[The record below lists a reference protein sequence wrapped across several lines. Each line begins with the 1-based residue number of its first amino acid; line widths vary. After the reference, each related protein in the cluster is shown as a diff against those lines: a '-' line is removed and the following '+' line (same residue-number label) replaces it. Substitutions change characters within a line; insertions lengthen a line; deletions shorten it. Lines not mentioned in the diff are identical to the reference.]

1 MASRSGMMPPVAVYF
16 VKFCSMARMAAFF
29 MCSGVG
35 KSGSPGPKSAIST
48 PFAFS
53 FSASAMTAAVGEI
66 WMRLMRSV
74 SCTRSPLVVGASNS
88 PVCRLNSSRN
98 FCSQS
103 FLNHRR
109 HQSPQRAAELRD
121 LAHQFRA
128 QIAISFAGQHE
139 HSFQARLEFAIHQ
152 RHLQFVL
159 IIGDGANAAQDHPG
173 VALAPIVDHQA
184 PKDPDFYAG

>member
-16 VKFCSMARMAAFF
+16 VKFCSMARMAAFL

-74 SCTRSPLVVGASNS
+74 SCTRSPLVVSASTSLAGVVNQQAVEDFDFDAGPLPGDFAQHLHTLS
-88 PVCRLNSSRN
+88 HRKQGRFFRVTQYRH
-98 FCSQS
+98 
-103 FLNHRR
+103 NHQIK
-109 HQSPQRAAELRD
+109 HLFAA
-121 LAHQFRA
+121 
-128 QIAISFAGQHE
+128 
-139 HSFQARLEFAIHQ
+139 
-152 RHLQFVL
+152 
-159 IIGDGANAAQDHPG
+159 
-173 VALAPIVDHQA
+173 
-184 PKDPDFYAG
+184 